1 MLRLIK
7 GFTILILLLAITG
20 SLLLTGCATE
30 TEQAAELEKVTLLLD
45 WTPNTNYSGLYAA
58 LDQGYYLDEG
68 LEVEI
73 IQAPGSVVQMV
84 AAGQAQFGISYQE
97 EVTFARLSE
106 IPVVSIAAIIQHNT
120 SGFASLKE
128 KGILSPA
135 DFEGRSYGGWGS
147 PVEEATIRALM
158 EKAEADFSQVDMITT
173 GEADLLIVIER
184 EADFAWIY
192 YGWDGINA
200 ELKGLELNFIELKK
214 LDPALDY
221 YTPVLITSE
230 TLTAEDPE
238 LVERFLR
245 ATEKGYL
252 LAIESPDL
260 AAEALIA
267 HAPELDEAL
276 VYASQT
282 WLADQFQGDAQ
293 QWGMQK
299 EETWTAYGK
308 WLLEQELIEEI
319 PDLNQAFTNQF
330 LRSR

>member
-7 GFTILILLLAITG
+7 GFAVLVLLLAVNG
-20 SLLLTGCATE
+20 SLLITGCATE

-45 WTPNTNYSGLYAA
+45 WTPNTNYSGLYTAV
-58 LDQGYYLDEG
+58 DQGYYLYEG

-97 EVTFARLSE
+97 EVTFARLSD

-158 EKAEADFSQVDMITT
+158 EKTGADFSEVDMITT

-221 YTPVLITSE
+221 YTPVIITGEILIDS
-230 TLTAEDPE
+230 DPE
-238 LVERFLR
+238 LIERFMR
-245 ATEKGYL
+245 ATEKGYQ
-252 LAIESPDL
+252 LAASEPDL
-260 AAEALIA
+260 AAEILLLN
-267 HAPELDEAL
+267 APELNKEL
-276 VYASQT
+276 VVASQR
-282 WLADQFQGDAQ
+282 WLAERYQGDADL
-293 QWGMQK
+293 WGFQNR
-299 EETWTAYGK
+299 ETWELYSL
-308 WLLEQELIEEI
+308 WLLEHGLIEEM
-319 PDLNQAFTNQF
+319 PDIDKAFTNRF
-330 LRSR
+330 LR